1 MHQKLII
8 IFILYLT
15 LGGCMTSADPRR
27 TNEQP
32 GTAKIRVYQQADV
45 MLYPGEYCYGS
56 KNPQAIRASETG
68 FSIFGSSKRAGMP
81 VTGDIPGAYNEFV
94 IEAGKPL
101 TVMLQVAFENEGVKS
116 ICGPLGSTFFP
127 QAGKNYD
134 ITMLNSADK
143 CMVQVRELYET
154 SPGKAVAQLTP
165 VSPSF
170 FCGGN

>member
-1 MHQKLII
+1 MYQHKTIISMLLLI
-8 IFILYLT
+8 LS
-15 LGGCMTSADPRR
+15 GCMTAADSGRI
-27 TNEQP
+27 NEP
-32 GTAKIRVYQQADV
+32 PTTARIRVYQQADV
-45 MLYPGEYCYGS
+45 MLYPGEHCYGS
-56 KNPQAIRASETG
+56 KNPRAIRASETG
-68 FSIFGSSKRAGMP
+68 FSIFGSSKRVGMP
-81 VTGDIPGAYNEFV
+81 VTADIPGAYNEFV

-101 TVMLQVAFENEGVKS
+101 TVMLKLTFESGGVKS

-127 QAGKNYD
+127 QTGKNYD
-134 ITMLNSADK
+134 VTMLNSADK

>member
-1 MHQKLII
+1 MRQQ
-8 IFILYLT
+8 FILMSMFL
-15 LGGCMTSADPRR
+15 LILAGCMTAADPARI
-27 TNEQP
+27 NEQRS
-32 GTAKIRVYQQADV
+32 TARIRVYQQADA

-56 KNPQAIRASETG
+56 KSPRAIRASETG

-101 TVMLQVAFENEGVKS
+101 TVMLKLAFERDGVKS

-143 CMVQVRELYET
+143 CMVQVRELYEI

-170 FCGGN
+170 FCGRN

>member
-1 MHQKLII
+1 MLLLI
-8 IFILYLT
+8 LS
-15 LGGCMTSADPRR
+15 GCMNTADTSRI
-27 TNEQP
+27 NGQSS
-32 GTAKIRVYQQADV
+32 TAKIRVYQQADV

-56 KNPQAIRASETG
+56 KNPRAIRASETG

-94 IEAGKPL
+94 IEAGKQL
-101 TVMLQVAFENEGVKS
+101 TVMLKLAFESGGVKS

-134 ITMLNSADK
+134 VTMLNSADK
-143 CMVQVRELYET
+143 CMIQVRELYES